1 MKPFDLMRGKVRES
15 DKFNLNIVTPL
26 SFSLLELV
34 IVTFLEGVLLLIPGT
49 RSTLIKK
56 LKI

>member
-15 DKFNLNIVTPL
+15 DKFNLNLVTSL
-26 SFSLLELV
+26 SFSLLELI